1 VGSKVLTL
9 AVKYISI
16 LLISAVVFI
25 IINRVLIITV
35 PRLESLSKTRDL
47 RIYIIPNRFSR
58 LGICDE

>member
-9 AVKYISI
+9 GVKYISI